1 MRIIALI
8 NQKGGSGKTTTTV
21 NLGACLAKLGKRVL
35 IIDIDPQA
43 HATVHLGKDLQKLE
57 SSIYEVLIT
66 GKSLKDVISKT
77 EMDNLEL
84 APSHI
89 NLSGAE
95 IELVNMIGRET
106 ILKDSINKLKHK
118 YDYILIDCPP
128 SLGLLTLNALTTAN
142 EVMIPIQTEYL
153 ALEGMS
159 KLVST
164 IEIVKNRINKD
175 LEITGIIPTMF
186 DSRTNLSREVLNNI
200 TGYFKKKV
208 FKTVIRQNISLAEAP
223 SYGKPIIMYN
233 TRSHGSE
240 DYTKLAKE
248 VVRRGG

>member
-8 NQKGGSGKTTTTV
+8 NQKGGSGKTTTAV
-21 NLGACLAKLGKRVL
+21 NLGASLAKMKKRVL

-43 HATVHLGKDLQKLE
+43 HSTIHLGLDLHKLGN
-57 SSIYEVLIT
+57 SIYEVLIA
-66 GKSLKDVISKT
+66 GRSMEDIIQKT
-77 EMDNLEL
+77 EMTNLDI

-95 IELVNMIGRET
+95 IELVNVIGRET
-106 ILKDSINKLKHK
+106 ILKDNVSRIKDK

-164 IEIVKNRINKD
+164 IEIVKKRLNKHLD
-175 LEITGIIPTMF
+175 ITGIIPTMY
-186 DSRTNLSREVLNNI
+186 DHRTNLSQEVLKNI
-200 TGYFKKKV
+200 TGYFKNKV
-208 FKTVIRQNISLAEAP
+208 FKTVIRQNIRLAEAP
-223 SYGKPIIMYN
+223 SYGKPILSYAA
-233 TRSHGSE
+233 SAHGAE
-240 DYTKLAKE
+240 DYMKLAKE
-248 VVRRGG
+248 VISRE

>member
-1 MRIIALI
+1 MRIIAII

-21 NLGACLAKLGKRVL
+21 NLGASLAKLKKRVL

-43 HATVHLGKDLQKLE
+43 HATIHLGIDLHELE
-57 SSIYEVLIT
+57 SSIYEVLIA
-66 GKSLKDVISKT
+66 GKFLKDIILKT
-77 EMDNLEL
+77 DIENLEI

-95 IELVNMIGRET
+95 IELVNVIGRET
-106 ILKDSINKLKHK
+106 ILKGNINRLKAH

-142 EVMIPIQTEYL
+142 EVIIPIQTEYL

-164 IEIVKNRINKD
+164 IEIVKKRLNKH
-175 LEITGIIPTMF
+175 LEITGIVPTMY
-186 DSRTNLSREVLNNI
+186 DNRTNLSQEVLENI
-200 TGYFKKKV
+200 SGYFKNKV
-208 FKTVIRQNISLAEAP
+208 FKTIIRQNIRLAEAP
-223 SYGKPIIMYN
+223 SYGKPIMLYAAN
-233 TRSHGSE
+233 AHGTE
-240 DYTKLAKE
+240 DYLKLAKE
-248 VVRRGG
+248 VISRD

>member
-8 NQKGGSGKTTTTV
+8 NQKGGSGKTTTAV
-21 NLGACLAKLGKRVL
+21 NLGACLAKLKKHVL

-43 HATVHLGKDLQKLE
+43 HATIHLGFNLQKLE
-57 SSIYEVLIT
+57 GSIYEVLIS
-66 GKSLKDVISKT
+66 GKPINETILKT
-77 EMDNLEL
+77 EVDNLEIT
-84 APSHI
+84 PSHI

-95 IELVNMIGRET
+95 IELVNVIGRET
-106 ILKDSINKLKHK
+106 ILKDNVNLLKNK

-164 IEIVKNRINKD
+164 IDIVKKRLNKHI
-175 LEITGIIPTMF
+175 EITGIIPTMY
-186 DSRTNLSREVLNNI
+186 DTRTNLSQEVLQNI

-208 FKTVIRQNISLAEAP
+208 FKTVIRQNVSLAEAP
-223 SYGKPIIMYN
+223 SYGQPIITYAAK
-233 TRSHGSE
+233 THGAE
-240 DYTKLAKE
+240 DYMNLAKE
-248 VVRRGG
+248 VIHGE

>member
-8 NQKGGSGKTTTTV
+8 NQKGGSGKTTTAV
-21 NLGACLAKLGKRVL
+21 NLGAALARMKKRIL

-43 HATVHLGKDLQKLE
+43 HATIHLGLDLHKLGN
-57 SSIYEVLIT
+57 SIYEVLIS
-66 GKSLKDVISKT
+66 GKPLEDIIYKT
-77 EMDNLEL
+77 EIKNLEI

-95 IELVNMIGRET
+95 IELVNVIGRET
-106 ILKDSINKLKHK
+106 ILKDNVNRIKDK

-164 IEIVKNRINKD
+164 IEIVKKRLNKHLD
-175 LEITGIIPTMF
+175 ITGIIPTMY
-186 DSRTNLSREVLNNI
+186 DHRTNLSQEVLRNI
-200 TGYFKKKV
+200 TGYFKNKV
-208 FKTVIRQNISLAEAP
+208 FKTVIRQNIRLAEAP
-223 SYGKPIIMYN
+223 SYGKPILLYAA
-233 TRSHGSE
+233 SAHGSE
-240 DYTKLAKE
+240 DYLKLAKE
-248 VVRRGG
+248 VISRE